1 MDMSGPWSKW
11 SVYEYMRHTFMRA
24 GRAPDLPELVEN
36 FSEVP
41 LSEIKEG
48 MKEFELTLTIGGG
61 KRAQ

>member
-1 MDMSGPWSKW
+1 MSTPWSKW
-11 SVYEYMRHTFMRA
+11 SVYEYMRHTYMWT
-24 GRAPDLPELVEN
+24 GRQPDLSELIGN

-48 MKEFELTLTIGGG
+48 MKEFELTVTIGGG